1 MSYTLTDADK
11 AAVQTMRDDERFNH
25 FISRVCEH
33 DEIWILTDEHGCMML
48 TSDDDEDCIPV
59 WPHAEYAKEWAVDD
73 WSQCKPEAI
82 SLKVWQSR
90 WVPGMEDD
98 ELMVAVF
105 PTPDATGV
113 VVEPRDV
120 QEAIDRKKKP
130 GRHN

>member
-1 MSYTLTDADK
+1 MSYILTDADK

-33 DEIWILTDEHGCMML
+33 DELWILTDEHGCMML

-59 WPHAEYAKEWAVDD
+59 WPHADYAKEWAVDD

-113 VVEPRDV
+113 VVEPREV

-130 GRHN
+130 SRYN

>member
-11 AAVQTMRDDERFNH
+11 AAAQTMRDDERFNH

-33 DEIWILTDEHGCMML
+33 DELWILTDEHGCMML
-48 TSDDDEDCIPV
+48 TSDDEEDCIPM
-59 WPHAEYAKEWAVDD
+59 WPHADYAREWAVDD

-113 VVEPRDV
+113 VVEPREV
-120 QEAIDRKKKP
+120 QEAIARKKKP

>member
-11 AAVQTMRDDERFNH
+11 AAAQTMRDDERFNH

-33 DEIWILTDEHGCMML
+33 DELWILTDEHGCMML

-59 WPHAEYAKEWAVDD
+59 WPHADYAKEWAVDD

-113 VVEPRDV
+113 VVEPREV

-130 GRHN
+130 GRYN